1 VSGIGAAARLD
12 PLAFWS
18 LFEREAL
25 PLLNPTPRYAID
37 SKLGSCPPA
46 ERNLTDQKQ
55 FEDKKSKIAPVQ
67 IYWTTVT
74 YKTVA
79 VYIVLIFAIVML
91 SLYLI
96 LPDWTTA
103 MVRKATDA
111 MGGSG
116 DTAPPAAFTQARFVN
131 LDGKVQVKK
140 VNSVQ
145 WNTADYRM
153 TLDKGDLIQTGT
165 DGVARLTFADGTT
178 YTVKQETLI
187 TVEEN
192 TVGPD
197 RPTRVGVSIASGALD
212 LSTAGWDT
220 PGSKAE
226 VRFPQDQ
233 SVASLHGNSRATVR
247 SDPDSKQNEIT
258 VSTGA
263 ADLNRGQ
270 EHVELGP
277 HERASFQP
285 GGVVAKSQ
293 VLSPPSLTQPTNLQP
308 IIVPEPKQTAV
319 KFGWEAVA
327 EAVHYTLKIS
337 ATSTFA
343 HVLTEKKVTGTS
355 VDITGLGPGDYFWM
369 VTATDAQNRT
379 SEASDIF
386 KFTLAAQ
393 GKGEEML
400 LEVEGTQL
408 HGSVVEVTGRTEP
421 GATLLVNGQSVSQV
435 DKDGRFQYFTP
446 PMTRGSQTIVIIGQ
460 NRRGGTAIKK
470 VPIVVP

>member
-1 VSGIGAAARLD
+1 MDQRQ
-12 PLAFWS
+12 
-18 LFEREAL
+18 
-25 PLLNPTPRYAID
+25 
-37 SKLGSCPPA
+37 A
-46 ERNLTDQKQ
+46 EQKP
-55 FEDKKSKIAPVQ
+55 KIAPVQ
-67 IYWTTVT
+67 IYWTSVT

-79 VYIVLIFAIVML
+79 IYLVLIFGIVML

-96 LPDWTTA
+96 VPEWTIA
-103 MVRKATDA
+103 MVRKATNA
-111 MGGSG
+111 VSGGP
-116 DTAPPAAFTQARFVN
+116 DTTPPPAFTQARFVN

-153 TLDKGDLIQTGT
+153 TLDKGDLIQTGG

-178 YTVKQETLI
+178 YTVKQDTLI

-197 RPTRVGVSIASGALD
+197 RPTRVGVSITSGALD
-212 LSTAGWDT
+212 LSTAGWET

-226 VRFPQDQ
+226 IRFPQDK
-233 SVASLHGNSRATVR
+233 SVASLRENSRATVR

-258 VSTGA
+258 VSTGS
-263 ADLNRGQ
+263 ADLQRGQ
-270 EHVELGP
+270 EHVELGRY
-277 HERASFQP
+277 ERATFQP
-285 GGVVAKSQ
+285 GGQVVKSQ
-293 VLSPPSLTQPTNLQP
+293 VLAPPVLSQPGNLSP
-308 IIVPEPKQTAV
+308 IIVPEPKATPVRFEWQQV
-319 KFGWEAVA
+319 PG
-327 EAVHYTLKIS
+327 AVHYTLRVS
-337 ATSTFA
+337 ATSMFSHMLA
-343 HVLTEKKVTGTS
+343 EKKVNGINTEIS
-355 VDITGLGPGDYFWM
+355 GLGAGDYFWM

-393 GKGEEML
+393 GRGEEML

-408 HGSVVEVTGRTEP
+408 HGSVVEISGRTEP
-421 GATLLVNGQSVSQV
+421 GATLLVNGQPVSSV
-435 DKDGRFQYFTP
+435 DKDGHFQYFTP